1 MATTRVLNDRY
12 EIERTL
18 GEGGMARVYR
28 GTDRVLGRTVAIKVL
43 SGKYAGD
50 KSFVTRFRREAQAAA
65 GLNHP
70 HVVSVFDTGD
80 DGARHYIVMEYVEGE
95 TLGNLLR
102 REGHLPP
109 ERAGAITADVAT
121 ALETAHEQGL
131 VHRDVKPGNVML
143 DREGRVKVMDFGIAR
158 AAADDTLTQTGLV
171 LGTASYFSPEQ
182 AQGLPVDARS
192 DIYSL
197 GCVLYELLTGR
208 PPFVADTPVTIAYK
222 HVNEE
227 PRPPSEMEPSVPPA
241 LDAAVMRALAKDPTD
256 RFPTAAAFRSA
267 IEPAAASAAEGAATE
282 PIAAA
287 GDTAIMPPTEAPP
300 EEGPPRARRSWLPV
314 ALVAAAVLALAGAL
328 ALALIGS
335 PDRRAGRRDRQEQS
349 PPPTEEPTTP
359 AALSVEQALG
369 LVDEV
374 LTEAVNTDQMTFEA
388 AGKIGKKVDA
398 AAEAWQQGEVDKA
411 LEELSHAHDEVDK
424 AVEDGQIASEETASA
439 THNAISAVESAIG
452 ASTPTVGGDE
462 GGEGEGG
469 EEGHVPPGQEKK
481 HDKGKGQGKD

>member
-50 KSFVTRFRREAQAAA
+50 ETFVTRFRREAQAAA

-80 DGARHYIVMEYVEGE
+80 DGDRHYIVMEYVEGE
-95 TLGNLLR
+95 TLSDLLR
-102 REGHLPP
+102 REGRLPP
-109 ERAGAITADVAT
+109 ERAAAIAADVAT

-171 LGTASYFSPEQ
+171 LGTASYLSPEQ

-208 PPFVADTPVTIAYK
+208 PPFVADTPVSIAYK

-227 PRPPSEMEPSVPPA
+227 PRPPSELEPSVPPA
-241 LDAAVMRALAKDPTD
+241 LDAAVMRALAKDSKD

-267 IEPAAASAAEGAATE
+267 IEASAAGGGAVTE

-287 GDTAIMPPTEAPP
+287 GDTAIMPPAEAPP

-328 ALALIGS
+328 ALALIG
-335 PDRRAGRRDRQEQS
+335 PDRRAGRRDRQEQT

-359 AALSVEQALG
+359 AALSVEQAFG

-388 AGKIGKKVDA
+388 AGKIGEKVDA

-424 AVEDGQIASEETASA
+424 AVEEGQIASEETASA
-439 THNAISAVESAIG
+439 THEAISAVESAIG

-462 GGEGEGG
+462 GDEGE
-469 EEGHVPPGQEKK
+469 ESFVPPGQEKK
-481 HDKGKGQGKD
+481 HDKGKGPGKD